1 MEQQHKRGREESGEQ
16 LAEEARQT
24 HSVQHRRR
32 ERELPLPELLMLLN
46 TNDEGALMDVCSKI
60 RERFAGEAGLQQLM
74 SETVLPFLTEGLK
87 HPAARVRE
95 LTLTQLERL
104 AEHPQQGQPLLVSAG
119 FVPLLIAAL
128 KDQSLGVVEA
138 ATKALLS
145 LQQHQ
150 PQGQELVFSDPNLS
164 LFSDMLQESDILRFR
179 VLDLVG
185 RSSILSPQTFQ
196 RVQHFFSPVLE
207 ELRGV
212 EEDTDML
219 EKLNILPLLEKI
231 MESETGLRYLDAAG
245 AFQILHSLLTNESP
259 YASVLTPSILNLI
272 AKIAQKVHFF
282 CFVHSLLLA
291 YDFLLAGDE
300 TLKGDASYDLV
311 FKVPFWEPIHQHLSG
326 EDETCAEAATVAVGL
341 IARTRAGMSALM
353 GAQSATWRELV
364 SHFRSLRKP
373 LCYSSL
379 YAFGEAMNCPDE
391 ELTEQAFDLAES
403 ESGDSLMRQFMKFL
417 EQPFPDLRNAVFAAL
432 QGACTNLWALSTK
445 LFLRPGFFEFITNRS
460 TETTKEGKE
469 WKYAILQTLYKLST
483 AQNKAGRPPSKEL
496 LREAVGS
503 EKYEVVE
510 RYLRNGVFYVRGE
523 HQLEMETRGA

>member
-1 MEQQHKRGREESGEQ
+1 MTQQ
-16 LAEEARQT
+16 
-24 HSVQHRRR
+24 
-32 ERELPLPELLMLLN
+32 
-46 TNDEGALMDVCSKI
+46 
-60 RERFAGEAGLQQLM
+60 
-74 SETVLPFLTEGLK
+74 VLPFLTEGLK

-272 AKIAQKVHFF
+272 AKIAQ
-282 CFVHSLLLA
+282 
-291 YDFLLAGDE
+291 
-300 TLKGDASYDLV
+300 KGDASYDLV